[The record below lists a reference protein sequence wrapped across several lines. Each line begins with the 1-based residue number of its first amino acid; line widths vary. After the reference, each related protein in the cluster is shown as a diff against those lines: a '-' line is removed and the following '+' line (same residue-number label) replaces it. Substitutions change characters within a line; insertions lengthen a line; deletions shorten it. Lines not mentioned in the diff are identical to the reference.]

1 MLRIFTFIGA
11 KMKLFNCTLRLGG
24 LLTHSIPKERITE
37 KEVFLLKAIHGG
49 DAIVNLK
56 QIGEITTSD
65 SAEYRRLARFYSQS
79 VVEKSFEIK
88 LDGFQDWLA
97 EQLENGGSEDG
108 AEIEDEQPE
117 LTVEQQSPAN
127 ANGASNISIE

>member
-1 MLRIFTFIGA
+1 
-11 KMKLFNCTLRLGG
+11 MKLFNCTLRLGG

>member
-1 MLRIFTFIGA
+1 
-11 KMKLFNCTLRLGG
+11 MKLFNCTLRLGG

-65 SAEYRRLARFYSQS
+65 SAEYRRLARFYGQS

-97 EQLENGGSEDG
+97 EQLESGGEDS
-108 AEIEDEQPE
+108 AEIEEEQPE